1 MATNNQIRNF
11 CIIAHIDHGKSTL
24 ADRLLEITKTVSSRE
39 MREQL
44 LDQMELERER
54 GITIKL
60 QPVRM
65 QWHGYDLN
73 LIDTPGH
80 ADFTYEVSRSL
91 AAVEGAVLL
100 VDATKGVQA
109 QTVANVY
116 LALEQN
122 LTIIPVINKIDLP
135 NAQRDEVR
143 EELVDLLGVS
153 PDEILEVS
161 AKTGEGVEAVLQAVL
176 DRVPAPQGNPD
187 GPAKALVFDA
197 LYDSYRGIVTYV
209 RVVDGTITGGEKITL
224 LGAQENTTALEVGS
238 LSPRYKPSPAL
249 TCGEIGYVV
258 TSLHTIEQARVG
270 DTITGASKPAHTL
283 LPGYREVK
291 PMVYAGIFSSDA
303 DVEGL
308 RNALHELKLNDAALQ
323 FEPERSPAL
332 GVGFRCGF
340 LGLLHLEIVTERLKR
355 EHGINA
361 VITVPSVAY
370 EVTRTNGVVQ
380 IVRNPSELPNETEI
394 QQIAEPWVQLD
405 VISPRDSLGPVMQ
418 LASER
423 RAKYTTTEYIAHDRA
438 FIHYQAPLSTLL
450 TDFYDALKS
459 VTSGYGSLNYSLIGY
474 QPADVVKLTVLI
486 AEEPVESLSRLV
498 YRDRAYAVGRSI
510 VDTLSTKI
518 PASQFEIKIQA
529 ALGGKIIAAS
539 RVKAYR
545 KDVTAGL
552 YGGDVT
558 RKRKLLEKQKKGKA
572 RMKSMGRGSVDI
584 PQSAYVA
591 VMRHH

>member
-1 MATNNQIRNF
+1 MASLDRIRNF

-24 ADRLLEITKTVSSRE
+24 ADRLLEVTQTVSKRE
-39 MREQL
+39 MRAQL
-44 LDQMELERER
+44 LDQMDLERER

-60 QPVRM
+60 QPARM
-65 QWHGYDLN
+65 QWHDHELN

-91 AAVEGAVLL
+91 AAVEGAILL
-100 VDATKGVQA
+100 VDATQGVQA

-135 NAQRDEVR
+135 NAQRDHVR
-143 EELVDLLGVS
+143 AELVDLLGV
-153 PDEILEVS
+153 PPTDILEVS
-161 AKTGEGVEAVLQAVL
+161 AKTGVGVPEILQAII
-176 DRVPAPQGNPD
+176 DRIPAPRGSQD
-187 GPAKALVFDA
+187 APARALIFDA
-197 LYDSYRGIVTYV
+197 LYDSYRGIVTYI
-209 RVVDGTITGGEKITL
+209 RMVDGVLKTNEKIQLMGT
-224 LGAQENTTALEVGS
+224 GHTATALEVGS
-238 LSPRYKPSPAL
+238 LSPRYQPGPAIE
-249 TCGEIGYVV
+249 TGQIGYVV
-258 TSLHTIEQARVG
+258 TSLRTIDQARVG
-270 DTITGASKPAHTL
+270 DTLTSTTNPAQQAL
-283 LPGYREVK
+283 AGYREVK
-291 PMVYAGIFSSDA
+291 PMVYAGIFSRDA

-308 RNALHELKLNDAALQ
+308 REALNELKLSDAALQ

-355 EHGINA
+355 EHNVDVI
-361 VITVPSVAY
+361 ITVPSVAY
-370 EVTRTNGVVQ
+370 QVKKTNGEKL
-380 IVRNPSELPNETEI
+380 IVRNPSELPDQTEVGE
-394 QQIAEPWVQLD
+394 IAEPWVQLD
-405 VISPRDSLGPVMQ
+405 IITPADSLGSVMQ

-423 RAKYTTTEYIAHDRA
+423 GATYVTTEYLAHDRA
-438 FIHYQAPLSTLL
+438 YIHYQAPLSVLL
-450 TDFYDALKS
+450 TDFYDSLKS
-459 VTSGYGSLNYSLIGY
+459 ATSGYGSLNYALIEY
-474 QPADVVKLTVLI
+474 RPADVVKLSVLI
-486 AEEPVESLSRLV
+486 ADEPVESLSRLV

-510 VDTLSTKI
+510 VDTLATKI
-518 PASQFEIKIQA
+518 PPSQFEIKIQA
-529 ALGGKIIAAS
+529 ALGGKIVAAS

-572 RMKSMGRGSVDI
+572 RMKSAGRGSVDI